1 MLENGINL
9 MLLSCKI
16 KWVATVVTLIGAL
29 ATALQFDPLNIY
41 LLNAGAILFLWW
53 AFLIKDKAMITV
65 NAGLLAIYIIGLIV
79 RV

>member
-1 MLENGINL
+1 

-53 AFLIKDKAMITV
+53 AFLIKDNAMITV
-65 NAGLLAIYIIGLIV
+65 NAGLLTFYIIGLMV